1 MIMNDKKSLPLKR
14 HETFSI
20 REGWLEKAINEFS
33 INANCFS
40 KDKGQ
45 RVLGIGTNMVK
56 SLRYWCTATQL
67 IRFSQFRGNTF
78 NELGNFLLS
87 NDRYLEQD
95 YSWWLIHLYLC
106 SNFEDA
112 PVFNTFFN
120 LNVNRFEKEQLVG
133 YIRNVLEVN
142 YDLGAPSSLE
152 ADVNMI
158 IKSYYSD
165 DKSNPENNLTCPLS
179 KLGLLEMIDKKTY
192 ARKQPKYN
200 SLDYRVIYHALTNVL
215 YKDESINSFNIEDM
229 YELPNNP
236 LNIFNL
242 SKSSLYQYL
251 EEMKKKGLINLVKT
265 AGLNI
270 ATFEKRLSLQELFQN

>member
-1 MIMNDKKSLPLKR
+1 MADKKSLPLKR

-20 REGWLEKAINEFS
+20 REGWLEKAINEFYLDE
-33 INANCFS
+33 NCFS
-40 KDKGQ
+40 KEKGQ
-45 RVLGIGTNMVK
+45 RILGIGTNMVK

-67 IRFSQFRGNTF
+67 IHFRQFKGNTF
-78 NELGNFLLS
+78 NELGNFLLL

-120 LNVNRFEKEQLVG
+120 LNINKFEKEQLVTN
-133 YIRNVLEVN
+133 IRNVLEID
-142 YDLGAPSSLE
+142 YDLGAASSLE

-165 DKSNPENNLTCPLS
+165 DKSNPENNLNCPLS
-179 KLGLLEMIDKKTY
+179 KLGLIEMIDKKTY

-200 SLDYRVIYHALTNVL
+200 ALDYRVVYHALTNVL
-215 YKDESINSFNIEDM
+215 YKDENIKSFNIEDM

-236 LNIFNL
+236 LNLFNL
-242 SKSSLYQYL
+242 SKSSFYQYL
-251 EEMKKKGLINLVKT
+251 DEMKKNGLINLVKT

-270 ATFEKRLSLQELFQN
+270 VTFERRLGLQELFIN

>member
-1 MIMNDKKSLPLKR
+1 MSDKKSLPLKR

-20 REGWLEKAINEFS
+20 REGWLEKAINEFN
-33 INANCFS
+33 IDANCFS
-40 KDKGQ
+40 KEKGT
-45 RVLGIGTNMVK
+45 RILGIGSNMVK
-56 SLRYWCTATQL
+56 SLRYWCTASQL
-67 IRFSQFRGNTF
+67 IHFRQFRGNNFT
-78 NELGNFLLS
+78 ELGNFLLV
-87 NDRYLEQD
+87 NDRYLEQN

-120 LNVNRFEKEQLVG
+120 SSINKFEKEQLIE
-133 YIRNVLEVN
+133 YIRSVLELD
-142 YDLGAPSSLE
+142 YDLGASSSLE

-179 KLGLLEMIDKKTY
+179 KLGLLEKIDNKTY
-192 ARKQPKYN
+192 ARKQPRYN
-200 SLDYRVIYHALTNVL
+200 FLDYRVIYHALTDVL
-215 YKDESINSFNIEDM
+215 YKDANILSFNIEDM

-242 SKSSLYQYL
+242 SKSSFYQYL
-251 EEMKKKGLINLVKT
+251 DEMKKQGLINLVKT

-270 ATFEKRLSLQELFQN
+270 VTFERRLTLQELFQR